1 MSTPTRSPEDEKEQP
16 AIPPETFAA
25 LRAEIER
32 LLTELEALGAGLK
45 QNFER
50 SISTVAV
57 AVEDQIKQAVR
68 AAEHVARTQTQLELR
83 TKYGKEFEM
92 AMAETALME
101 RRLQIANKQFEEQKR
116 NTAAKLE
123 ETEQALSKSQ
133 ADYRQMADELRELQD
148 KLQQAAEKL
157 SASEQ
162 SLAEAQA
169 QARQLS
175 AEKIEIETRLQ
186 QSEDKRIEAQ
196 QSVKRLLADT
206 GQAETGRKELETQL
220 KEAQR
225 RRSEVE
231 EALIKLQA
239 ELKLTEAEAS
249 AAKGEFE
256 TRLKETSANL
266 FETELALGKLRMDF
280 NQLQGEN
287 QRLES
292 KLGDA
297 AAHRSDAEIR
307 LREAAER
314 FALAE
319 ESISSLRQETNRANA
334 GRTEL
339 EAKLKEVTK
348 SRAELE
354 ERSNQTEAARSQLEA
369 QLRVDR
375 DRCFFFE
382 QEVQKLEAELRA
394 AKAASAAAA
403 PWQEITAPGLGSG
416 LTTDSS
422 KILEEVARSEVR
434 LAEVLKL
441 IDDPASA
448 LSTVMRKNVEK
459 TEIEAYLRGIRFATG
474 ETESN

>member
-1 MSTPTRSPEDEKEQP
+1 
-16 AIPPETFAA
+16 
-25 LRAEIER
+25 
-32 LLTELEALGAGLK
+32 
-45 QNFER
+45 
-50 SISTVAV
+50 
-57 AVEDQIKQAVR
+57 
-68 AAEHVARTQTQLELR
+68 
-83 TKYGKEFEM
+83 
-92 AMAETALME
+92 
-101 RRLQIANKQFEEQKR
+101 
-116 NTAAKLE
+116 
-123 ETEQALSKSQ
+123 
-133 ADYRQMADELRELQD
+133 
-148 KLQQAAEKL
+148 
-157 SASEQ
+157 
-162 SLAEAQA
+162 
-169 QARQLS
+169 
-175 AEKIEIETRLQ
+175 
-186 QSEDKRIEAQ
+186 
-196 QSVKRLLADT
+196 
-206 GQAETGRKELETQL
+206 
-220 KEAQR
+220 
-225 RRSEVE
+225 
-231 EALIKLQA
+231 
-239 ELKLTEAEAS
+239 
-249 AAKGEFE
+249 
-256 TRLKETSANL
+256 
-266 FETELALGKLRMDF
+266 MDF

-375 DRCFFFE
+375 DRCFLLE
-382 QEVQKLEAELRA
+382 QEVQKLEAELR

-403 PWQEITAPGLGSG
+403 PWQEITAPGHGSG

>member
-1 MSTPTRSPEDEKEQP
+1 MSTPTRSPEDEKEQA

-25 LRAEIER
+25 LHAEIAR
-32 LLTELEALGAGLK
+32 LLSELEALGAGLK

-169 QARQLS
+169 Q
-175 AEKIEIETRLQ
+175 TP
-186 QSEDKRIEAQ
+186 
-196 QSVKRLLADT
+196 
-206 GQAETGRKELETQL
+206 QL

-256 TRLKETSANL
+256 TRLKETSASL

>member
-1 MSTPTRSPEDEKEQP
+1 MSIPIRSPEDEKEQP
-16 AIPPETFAA
+16 LIPQETFTA

-32 LLTELEALGAGLK
+32 LLTELETLGAGLK
-45 QNFER
+45 ENFER
-50 SISTVAV
+50 SISTVAL
-57 AVEDQIKQAVR
+57 AVEDQIKQAVC
-68 AAEHVARTQTQLELR
+68 AAEQVARTQTQLELR
-83 TKYGKEFEM
+83 TKYGQEYEM
-92 AMAETALME
+92 AIAETAVME

-116 NTAAKLE
+116 NMAVKLD

-133 ADYRQMADELRELQD
+133 ADYRQMADERQELQD

-157 SASEQ
+157 SATGQ

-169 QARQLS
+169 QFRQLS
-175 AEKIEIETRLQ
+175 VEKIEIETRLQ

-206 GQAETGRKELETQL
+206 GQAETEIKELETQL

-249 AAKGEFE
+249 AGKGEFE
-256 TRLKETSANL
+256 TRLKETAANL
-266 FETELALGKLRMDF
+266 FETELTLGKLRMDF

-292 KLGDA
+292 KVGDA
-297 AAHRSDAEIR
+297 TAHRSDAEIR
-307 LREAAER
+307 LQEAAER
-314 FALAE
+314 FAQAE
-319 ESISSLRQETNRANA
+319 ESISSLREEANRANA

-339 EAKLKEVTK
+339 GGKLKELTT
-348 SRAELE
+348 SHAELE
-354 ERSNQTEAARSQLEA
+354 ERSNQTEVARSQLEA

-375 DRCFFFE
+375 DRCLFFE

-394 AKAASAAAA
+394 AKAAAAAA
-403 PWQEITAPGLGSG
+403 PRRELTAPGDGSG

-422 KILEEVARSEVR
+422 KILEEVARSEAR

-474 ETESN
+474 QTESS